1 MSLKISYKL
10 PVNTELYCPGHVA
23 LPALGEDPGVAPDDR
38 GQQGDL
44 RRVRVHHLDL
54 VRLDAQDEVSSLGRC
69 HGIHTEPELYNG
81 KLNIYLFI
89 CWNENKT
96 FLVNFGWASLP
107 WVNSSHLF
115 WFWVMFPTE
124 RKGIFC
130 VLWLLRTEDV
140 SELDKWRGTSG
151 DLRPVARTAPG
162 ARAGKVP
169 GNSEICLCRFHLG
182 QGRADLPCNEFLP
195 ALKKSFMCNV

>member
-1 MSLKISYKL
+1 MWRSQPSERILVWRLMIEVNKEISAESAFTTLTLSDLMLRMKYPPL
-10 PVNTELYCPGHVA
+10 EGAMGFTRNLNCTTESWI
-23 LPALGEDPGVAPDDR
+23 R
-38 GQQGDL
+38 
-44 RRVRVHHLDL
+44 
-54 VRLDAQDEVSSLGRC
+54 
-69 HGIHTEPELYNG
+69 
-81 KLNIYLFI
+81 IYLFI
-89 CWNENKT
+89 YWNENKT